1 MDNTWSSMF
10 WCLEGPHE
18 RGECPETGLLWVR
31 DGHLGPRLANHSP
44 VLAGC
49 GPMRSQGRVWA
60 PLVSRAAD
68 HHHQKPLIPLLA
80 GKIVKTQ
87 LSQISKHI
95 IGFFC
100 CPLPQYYQ
108 GDKSWYWDTWHMAS
122 KYCGYLATDTC
133 RPQPARVPCAT
144 QRWGVGAQLSF
155 LFPRLVLCILCCL
168 LLEGWL

>member
-31 DGHLGPRLANHSP
+31 DGHLGPGLTNHSP
-44 VLAGC
+44 VLASC
-49 GPMRSQGRVWA
+49 GPIRCQGRVWA

-100 CPLPQYYQ
+100 CQPPNIIRVIGAGIGTHGTWPLNIV
-108 GDKSWYWDTWHMAS
+108 GTWLLTPAAPSQHAS
-122 KYCGYLATDTC
+122 PVLPRGGG
-133 RPQPARVPCAT
+133 
-144 QRWGVGAQLSF
+144 WGLN
-155 LFPRLVLCILCCL
+155 
-168 LLEGWL
+168 